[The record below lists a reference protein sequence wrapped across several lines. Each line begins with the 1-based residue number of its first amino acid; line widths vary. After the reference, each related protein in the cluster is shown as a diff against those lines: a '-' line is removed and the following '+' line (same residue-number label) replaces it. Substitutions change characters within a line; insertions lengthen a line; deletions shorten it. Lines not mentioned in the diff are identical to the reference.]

1 MTRLSAEAAFPH
13 EEGRRA
19 YLESLVRAD
28 YERCHPGEGFDDM
41 KRRMAFAK
49 EDKGMYRDWMAL
61 AALRAEE
68 ASETPLSVAA

>member
-1 MTRLSAEAAFPH
+1 MTRLRNEAAFPH

-19 YLESLVRAD
+19 YLESFVRAD
-28 YERCHPGEGFDDM
+28 YERCHPGESFDDM

-68 ASETPLSVAA
+68 AWQTPLSAAA